1 MSIIRTAAAFVA
13 AGLVGLSAA
22 ATPLRAADQQP
33 FEIPVILSL
42 TGGGA
47 FIGKELESTLGQLET
62 SVNRRRGINGQ
73 PIHFQIYDDQTKPEV
88 AVQLINSI
96 VAKGSQVV
104 LGPEV
109 TNACLAVE
117 PFVQN
122 KIVQYCLSPGVDPPR
137 GSYTFAT
144 SVSGPDIFA
153 ALVHYFKV
161 KGWTRVAA
169 LTTSDATGQQAD
181 QRLGAAAALPENAG
195 VEIIDREHFA
205 PNDLTVAAQV
215 SRIMAAKPDIVV
227 AWVIGAPFVTALR
240 GFNDAG
246 SKLPM
251 LASNSNMLYG
261 QLQQWKPYLPR
272 ELYFS
277 GPGFLGGAVARAQ
290 ADAVRQFEAV
300 TKDAG
305 LQPDLPLAL
314 GWDPGLII
322 VSALQKLGTNA
333 TAEQIHSYIEEL
345 RGFPG
350 IFGVYDFTI
359 GNQRGLTKKDMT
371 IMRWDPARLRW
382 VAVSRPGGEAL

>member
-1 MSIIRTAAAFVA
+1 MSIVRCAAALVA
-13 AGLVGLSAA
+13 ACAVVLTAGAS
-22 ATPLRAADQQP
+22 PLRAADQQP
-33 FEIPVILSL
+33 FEIPAILSL

-47 FIGKELESTLGQLET
+47 FIGKELESTLAQLET
-62 SVNRRRGINGQ
+62 SVNRRKGIDGQ
-73 PIHFQIYDDQTKPEV
+73 PIHFAIYDDQTKPEV
-88 AVQLINSI
+88 AVQLLNSI
-96 VAKGSQVV
+96 IAKGSQVV

-122 KIVQYCLSPGVDPPR
+122 KIVQYCLSPGVDPAR

-161 KGWTRVAA
+161 RGWTRVAA

-195 VEIIDREHFA
+195 VQVIDREHFA
-205 PNDLTVAAQV
+205 PSDLTVAAQV
-215 SRIMAAKPDIVV
+215 SRIIAAKPDVVV

-251 LASNSNMLYG
+251 LASNANMLYG

-277 GPGFLGGAVARAQ
+277 GPGFLGGAVPRAQ
-290 ADAVRQFEAV
+290 ADAVRQFDAA
-300 TKDAG
+300 TKDTG
-305 LQPDLPLAL
+305 MQPDFPLAL
-314 GWDPGLII
+314 GWDPGLILI
-322 VSALQKLGTNA
+322 SALQKLGTNA
-333 TAEQIHSYIEEL
+333 NAEQIHAYLEEL

-350 IFGVYDFTI
+350 IFGVYDFTS

-371 IMRWDPARLRW
+371 IMRWEGERLRW
-382 VAVSRPGGEAL
+382 IAVSRPGGEAL